1 MNIISKITLRY
12 LKQNKV
18 RTILTIIGIAIS
30 IVTISSLGSI
40 VLSFVDNLKEDY
52 ISGEGAYDFRITNS
66 NSKIDAK
73 VNNIKNVK
81 ASYKLKKESIAR
93 IEHRDENLDLN
104 YFMGLNILEASD
116 AFYDEFTS
124 KKFLIEGRMPR
135 DNTEILI
142 PYDMKYMD
150 DGFNKVGNKISVGIT
165 KALEGEYSFSNPFSI
180 NYLRELNGENL
191 LTESDYSQKIS
202 YIYEIRDNDYKENEK
217 NNSIIKEFEE
227 NIKNF
232 YISEGDLESL
242 VNKFDETRTYTI
254 VGYHYGYSEDITRN
268 EEFIPIKSS
277 ISWSKRE
284 EYVKNTNNLIFSGDF
299 YTVNNNISD
308 NYNLYGVFSKYDNIK
323 SDEYEI
329 TKILQEVEKEN
340 DFWLN
345 TNLISFKNIFK
356 SNIGLFLLS
365 FSGVLGL
372 VILISIVI
380 FVYNIF
386 TTTYV
391 ERLKDLG
398 LLKVAGLTNKQ
409 LLKMILLDSFI
420 YFIISVPLGY
430 LFGMI
435 SMKLVFNYVNKALIE
450 LSVISPYTLTISVGY
465 VIPLISAIFGFLI
478 IFASNIM
485 SALFVFR
492 KTPIEAFKA
501 NNYVEDNYRPKNRRF
516 LRRILGYDG
525 FIASRNIDRNRKRFV
540 MTILSITMS
549 ITMFTVVSNISIYVE
564 NDYYDVSKK
573 KEDVYG
579 SVVTLDKYFNQLKSD
594 LNNLDGIKILS
605 TQKINMLNLV
615 QKSDLTKEIIESGY
629 ILPEVQVAIMKNLE
643 FEEMFGSK
651 DNIYFTSNN
660 DDHKIGEKYEIS
672 LLPLYGKVD
681 EYEDDIFSKVK
692 EDTEIKLNVI
702 KKEFTELESFGVY
715 GYSNVLFMNEDNY
728 MKLLENPEIK
738 ELESKSRI
746 LIERTDYDYKIG
758 YELNS
763 VLKKYPTTGI
773 ELKIAPIFKILK
785 LFIYGFIILIMSI
798 SATNVMNVSYT
809 NMYTRRH
816 ELALIKTVG
825 IENKRLKRIVMY
837 ENMLSVVISVILSFI
852 LSVVITYLLYTL
864 TLGDVSDLIYSEFV
878 KIYVIPLK
886 AWALGSIV
894 SIALIYFFASIS
906 YNKMMKDDITN
917 LLK

>member
-30 IVTISSLGSI
+30 IVTVSSLGSI

-104 YFMGLNILEASD
+104 YFMGINILEASD

-135 DNTEILI
+135 NNTEILI
-142 PYDMKYMD
+142 PYDMKYMG
-150 DGFNKVGNKISVGIT
+150 DGFNRLGNKISVGIT

-180 NYLRELNGENL
+180 NYLRELNGQEL
-191 LTESDYSQKIS
+191 LTESDYSQKIR
-202 YIYEIRDNDYKENEK
+202 YIYEIRNNDYKENEK

-268 EEFIPIKSS
+268 EEFIPIKNS

-284 EYVKNTNNLIFSGDF
+284 EYEKNTNNLIFSGDF

-323 SDEYEI
+323 SDEYKI
-329 TKILQEVEKEN
+329 AKILQEVEKEN

-372 VILISIVI
+372 VILISIVV

-398 LLKVAGLTNKQ
+398 LLKVAGITNKQ

-450 LSVISPYTLTISVGY
+450 LSVISPYTLTISAGY

-485 SALFVFR
+485 SAVFVFR

-501 NNYVEDNYRPKNRRF
+501 NNYVEDNYRPKKRRF

-525 FIASRNIDRNRKRFV
+525 FIASRNIDRNRKRFL

-564 NDYYDVSKK
+564 NDYYDVSRK

-629 ILPEVQVAIMKNLE
+629 IYPEVQVAIMKNLE

-681 EYEDDIFSKVK
+681 EYEDDIFSNVK

-738 ELESKSRI
+738 ELESKTRI

-864 TLGDVSDLIYSEFV
+864 TLGDVRDLIYLEFV

>member
-30 IVTISSLGSI
+30 IVTVSSLGSI

-81 ASYKLKKESIAR
+81 ASYKLKKESISR

-104 YFMGLNILEASD
+104 YFMGINILEASD

-135 DNTEILI
+135 NNTEILI
-142 PYDMKYMD
+142 PYDMKYMG
-150 DGFNKVGNKISVGIT
+150 DGFNRLGNKISVGIT

-180 NYLRELNGENL
+180 NYLRELNGQEL
-191 LTESDYSQKIS
+191 LTESDYSQKIR
-202 YIYEIRDNDYKENEK
+202 YIYEIRNNDYKENEK

-268 EEFIPIKSS
+268 EEFIPIKNS

-284 EYVKNTNNLIFSGDF
+284 EYEKNTNNLIFSGDF

-323 SDEYEI
+323 SDEYKI
-329 TKILQEVEKEN
+329 AKILQEVEKEN

-372 VILISIVI
+372 VILISIVV

-398 LLKVAGLTNKQ
+398 LLKVAGITNKQ

-450 LSVISPYTLTISVGY
+450 LSVISPYTLTISAGY

-485 SALFVFR
+485 SAVFVFR

-501 NNYVEDNYRPKNRRF
+501 NNYVEDNYRPKKRRF

-525 FIASRNIDRNRKRFV
+525 FIASRNIDRNRKRFL

-564 NDYYDVSKK
+564 NDYYDVSRK

-629 ILPEVQVAIMKNLE
+629 IYPEVQVAIMKNLE

-681 EYEDDIFSKVK
+681 EYEDDIFSNVK

-738 ELESKSRI
+738 ELESKTRI

-864 TLGDVSDLIYSEFV
+864 TLGDVRDLIYLEFV

>member
-30 IVTISSLGSI
+30 IVTVSSLGSI

-104 YFMGLNILEASD
+104 YFMGINILEASD

-135 DNTEILI
+135 NNTEILI
-142 PYDMKYMD
+142 PYDMKYMG
-150 DGFNKVGNKISVGIT
+150 DGFNRLGNKISVGIT

-180 NYLRELNGENL
+180 NYLRELNGQEL
-191 LTESDYSQKIS
+191 LTESDYSQKIR
-202 YIYEIRDNDYKENEK
+202 YIYEIRNNDYKENEK

-268 EEFIPIKSS
+268 EEFIPIKNS

-284 EYVKNTNNLIFSGDF
+284 EYEKNTNNLIFSGDF

-323 SDEYEI
+323 SDEYKI
-329 TKILQEVEKEN
+329 AKILQEVEKEN

-372 VILISIVI
+372 VILISIVV

-450 LSVISPYTLTISVGY
+450 LSVISPYTLTISAGY

-485 SALFVFR
+485 SAVFVFR

-501 NNYVEDNYRPKNRRF
+501 NNYVEDNYRPKKRRF

-525 FIASRNIDRNRKRFV
+525 FIASRNIDRNRKRFL

-564 NDYYDVSKK
+564 NDYYDVSRK

-629 ILPEVQVAIMKNLE
+629 IYPEVQVAIMKNLE

-681 EYEDDIFSKVK
+681 EYEDDIFSNVK

-738 ELESKSRI
+738 ELESKTRI

-816 ELALIKTVG
+816 ELDLIKTVG

-864 TLGDVSDLIYSEFV
+864 TLGDVRDLIYLEFV